1 MQLQFYIDYTVHLGL
16 YLTVWIIV

>member
-16 YLTVWIIV
+16 YLTVWITV